1 MFYTERT
8 STAGSPH
15 LVDVLGALDGELRQ
29 SGDVKLSAA
38 VRVHLDVQ
46 LVGGI
51 LSQQV
56 PEGQQ
61 RRLQPAGS
69 DSGLNSP
76 DNKLLPQ
83 TLTVQSQTKDTHT
96 HTHTCGLHVKL

>member
-1 MFYTERT
+1 MSFTGSCYRIRAESSSSCLQVFYSERT

-15 LVDVLGALDGELRQ
+15 LVDVLGALDGELCQ

-51 LSQQV
+51 LPQQV

-61 RRLQPAGS
+61 RHLQPAGS
-69 DSGLNSP
+69 DSGLN
-76 DNKLLPQ
+76 NPQ
-83 TLTVQSQTKDTHT
+83 TTSSSPKH
-96 HTHTCGLHVKL
+96 